1 MNKNLIKAA
10 CCNSILVCCF
20 SANTVNA
27 ATVNISDYSGGDGVL
42 TYGEFISAQN
52 AAGNYGTI
60 KFNET
65 LTTNQNLAITK
76 KGITVIGID
85 SSTGKRVFKKTH
97 ANYTTTAP
105 TFWNAMNL
113 VTAPFKIDPQAPN
126 SSIFRIGTDDVTIK
140 NLYLTASNWPLLKAN
155 VSSTDGEGTRVATGV
170 EMGISITSGKT
181 LTIDDVKIDKVN
193 VAINYN
199 RDLLPHGLTLKN
211 SIVTGGRGII
221 NSAESLAQAPADT
234 ALESKMIINGNN
246 FLSYQWKAKNFCSAR
261 GLTFDYGNYVHT
273 SDPFAGPG
281 PIDFLNSEVTNNNF
295 EAYSTFAVDFN
306 RTKNVSIGKYNQG
319 NIIRIGRY
327 RTNYI
332 NIIHF
337 EAKSSNINIIENKLT
352 INKVG
357 GNVVTN
363 SSHIWAGFGSK
374 TKGATTTVLAKKNE
388 YMGFPSG
395 HLVGVN
401 IVDWRFQDEKVNLWG
416 GNPSAYVRTID
427 ISESA
432 AGHKLWGTEAN
443 NDFWTSG
450 NKFSKFKYG
459 WN

>member
-1 MNKNLIKAA
+1 M
-10 CCNSILVCCF
+10 LVCCF
-20 SANTVNA
+20 CASIANA
-27 ATVNISDYSGGDGVL
+27 ATVNISDFSGSDGVL

-85 SSTGKRVFKKTH
+85 SPTGKRVFKKTH
-97 ANYTTTAP
+97 ANYTTTTP
-105 TFWNAMNL
+105 TFWNSMNL
-113 VTAPFKIDPQAPN
+113 VTEPFKIDPQAPS
-126 SSIFRIGTDDVTIK
+126 SSIFRIATDDVTIK
-140 NLYLTASNWPLLKAN
+140 NLYLTASKWPLLKAN

-181 LTIDDVKIDKVN
+181 LTIDDVKIDRVN

-221 NSAESLAQAPADT
+221 NSAESLAQAPDDT
-234 ALESKMIINGNN
+234 ALESRMIIDNN
-246 FLSYQWKAKNFCSAR
+246 RFLAYQQLNKNFISAR

-281 PIDFLNSEVTNNNF
+281 PINFLNSEITNNIF
-295 EAYSTFAVDFN
+295 DAYSTFAIDFN
-306 RTKNVSIGKYNQG
+306 RAKNITIGGTPIRNSKGIIVKQKR
-319 NIIRIGRY
+319 NIIKIGRY

-352 INKVG
+352 IKKVG
-357 GNVVTN
+357 DKVVTN

-374 TKGATTTVLAKKNE
+374 TKGATSKVLAKRNE

-416 GNPSAYVRTID
+416 GDPSAYVRTID

-432 AGHKLWGTEAN
+432 AGHKLWGTKAN